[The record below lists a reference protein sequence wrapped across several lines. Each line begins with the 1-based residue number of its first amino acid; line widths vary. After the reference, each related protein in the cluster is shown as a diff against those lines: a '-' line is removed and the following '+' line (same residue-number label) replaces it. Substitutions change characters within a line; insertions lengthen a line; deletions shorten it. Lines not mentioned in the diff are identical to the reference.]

1 MRTEFTWK
9 ALLSAT
15 YWTNSTFGGGCPAGN
30 DITYILSVAATIL
43 LSLGFLTGLMGI
55 NVGGIPGADDET
67 GFLVFVAICS
77 ALVITPVVIFR
88 KLRWL

>member
-30 DITYILSVAATIL
+30 DITYILSVAATI
-43 LSLGFLTGLMGI
+43 
-55 NVGGIPGADDET
+55 
-67 GFLVFVAICS
+67 VFVAICS
-77 ALVITPVVIFR
+77 ALVITSLVIFR